1 MNALFKSQF
10 SYCSLVWMCHSR
22 ANNAKINRLN
32 KRCLQ
37 IMYADKQSSVQTLL
51 EKDGSVSFH
60 NQNPQIHATEMYKL
74 KNDLSSLLVTDLFEQ
89 RNEEQ
94 YCLRKNSHFTLLPI
108 TIVYRGSESISFL
121 GPKMWSILPSRLK
134 NANNRV
140 AQCFIC
146 TNYFPDTSLLD
157 K

>member
-1 MNALFKSQF
+1 MF
-10 SYCSLVWMCHSR
+10 HSR

-74 KNDLSSLLVTDLFEQ
+74 KNDLSSLLGTVLPQKE
-89 RNEEQ
+89 
-94 YCLRKNSHFTLLPI
+94 LSVHFTSNNNSVSWVRKYL
-108 TIVYRGSESISFL
+108 IS
-121 GPKMWSILPSRLK
+121 R
-134 NANNRV
+134 
-140 AQCFIC
+140 
-146 TNYFPDTSLLD
+146 T
-157 K
+157 